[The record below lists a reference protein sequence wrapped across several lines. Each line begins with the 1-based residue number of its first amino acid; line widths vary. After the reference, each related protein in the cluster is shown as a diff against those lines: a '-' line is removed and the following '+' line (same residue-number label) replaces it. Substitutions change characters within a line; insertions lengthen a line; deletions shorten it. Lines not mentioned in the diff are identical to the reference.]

1 MKVATNSNN
10 LVVTASPRNRF
21 GRGGWGYRGPVPQ
34 PPLNRPGGL
43 PAARAAHQDVLPSD
57 STLAGLAVLGA
68 TGLGLAAANAVSGGR
83 FGVPCLLHFL
93 TGLDCPLCGT
103 TRMAAAVLHGDL
115 AGALRFNA
123 PALLAIL
130 VVAYLWLS
138 WVLERLPFRARLP
151 RPVLGPRARSALLP
165 AVVAAAVVFMV
176 LRNLPWPPFTALHV

>member
-1 MKVATNSNN
+1 M
-10 LVVTASPRNRF
+10 
-21 GRGGWGYRGPVPQ
+21 PQ

-43 PAARAAHQDVLPSD
+43 PAAGAAHQDVLPSD